1 MIKIIIQADP
11 YQFYNSM
18 NIKNLETTWKMEFN
32 ISNAIF
38 IDDFTVT
45 PKSHLYLLPLM
56 WSKANKYKSY
66 NNF

>member
-1 MIKIIIQADP
+1 
-11 YQFYNSM
+11 M

-38 IDDFTVT
+38 FNDFTVT

-66 NNF
+66 SNF